1 MNLTQLRYFVA
12 IARNRSLSRAASE
25 LHVSQPALTR
35 QIKLLERE
43 LDCALLQRHARGVAL
58 TDSGRILAERAER
71 QLRDFEQLRSDIS
84 DASFAPTGRLRI
96 GCPPSLGPHLLLHP
110 LTVFMQNHP
119 KVVVE
124 VQENVSDQLLRAVLH
139 DSLDVAI
146 VSTTVPETSPHF
158 VTEPLF
164 REPVWLFGPRQR
176 ADGFARL
183 KLEDVPLILTQ
194 SNNAARDV
202 VEQDAKNSGRKLNV
216 VAETDSP
223 RLMLEMIKA
232 GLGYTIA
239 PYLTFLNQLR
249 ARELSG
255 RPLKRLAVQRSLIR
269 RKDRPANKAMQ
280 LFRSLLRSEI
290 EKACRE
296 IAKARG

>member
-1 MNLTQLRYFVA
+1 MFDHIECRQPFKHGHVDLLTLS
-12 IARNRSLSRAASE
+12 RSLLAVLVASLLVLVLRALAEAASKYLGQRIIVE
-25 LHVSQPALTR
+25 NRTGAAGTLGAASLVNARPDGYVIAQMPITVFRVPYMQGGGFNPLNDFSWIIHVSGYTF
-35 QIKLLERE
+35 
-43 LDCALLQRHARGVAL
+43 GVA
-58 TDSGRILAERAER
+58 
-71 QLRDFEQLRSDIS
+71 
-84 DASFAPTGRLRI
+84 
-96 GCPPSLGPHLLLHP
+96 
-110 LTVFMQNHP
+110 V
-119 KVVVE
+119 
-124 VQENVSDQLLRAVLH
+124 
-139 DSLDVAI
+139 
-146 VSTTVPETSPHF
+146 
-158 VTEPLF
+158 
-164 REPVWLFGPRQR
+164 R
-176 ADGFARL
+176 ADSPL
-183 KLEDVPLILTQ
+183 K
-194 SNNAARDV
+194 AARDV